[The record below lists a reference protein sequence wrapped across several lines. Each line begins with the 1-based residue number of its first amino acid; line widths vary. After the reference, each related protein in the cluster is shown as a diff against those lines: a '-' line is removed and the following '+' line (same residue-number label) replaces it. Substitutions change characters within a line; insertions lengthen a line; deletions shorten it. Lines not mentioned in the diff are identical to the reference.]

1 MTIVAMGLNHKTAPV
16 EIREQISFT
25 SQEKEDALNI
35 IGNQNKISEGILL
48 ATCNRT
54 EVYVIS
60 SNQETG
66 IEFILELLSQFS
78 TLDQSEL
85 SEYLYTYSDLDAV
98 THLYKVAS
106 GLDSMVLGEEQ
117 ILGQIKEAFELA
129 KDQDT
134 IDTILHHLFTEAL
147 KVGKRARSET
157 SINDNA
163 ASVSYA
169 AVELAN
175 KIFGSLDRK
184 RVLIL
189 GTGEMSKL
197 TLKNLVDH
205 GVEDIVVANRT
216 FSKAQNLALE
226 FDGQAI
232 RWKEIEDWLNQIDIV
247 ISSTA
252 APHYVIRYDMIE
264 KILPNRDH
272 KPLFFID
279 IAVPRDIEPEIHNL
293 PNVYAYNIDDLESVV
308 NANLKEREK
317 AIKFV
322 KRIIKQEVTAFDKW
336 RNSRNAVPIIK
347 SLRKQAEEIRQEEL
361 QRAFAKLDDIG
372 EEEKNIVKSLTH
384 KIVNK
389 LLHNPTV
396 QVKEFANIEESQ
408 LYLEAVSELFCLN
421 SKENEQM

>member
-35 IGNQNKISEGILL
+35 IGNQNKISEGVVL

-60 SNQETG
+60 SNQEVG

-78 TLDQSEL
+78 TLTQSEL
-85 SEYLYTYSDLDAV
+85 SEYLYTYSNLDAV

-175 KIFGSLDRK
+175 KIFDSLDQK

-197 TLKNLVDH
+197 TLKNLVEH

-216 FSKAQNLALE
+216 FSKAKNLASE
-226 FDGQAI
+226 FNGRAI
-232 RWKEIEDWLNQIDIV
+232 RWKEIEGWLNQIDIV

-264 KILPNRDH
+264 KILQNRNH
-272 KPLFFID
+272 NPLFFID
-279 IAVPRDIEPEIHNL
+279 IAVPRDIEPEIHDL
-293 PNVYAYNIDDLESVV
+293 PNAYAYNIDDLESVV
-308 NANLKEREK
+308 EANLKEREK

-322 KRIIKQEVTAFDKW
+322 KEIIKEEVTAFDKW

-347 SLRKQAEEIRQEEL
+347 SLRKQAEEIRQKEL
-361 QRAFAKLDDIG
+361 KRAFAKLNDID
-372 EEEKNIVKSLTH
+372 EEEKNVIKSLTH

-396 QVKEFANIEESQ
+396 QVKEFANIEKSQ

-421 SKENEQM
+421 SKENE